1 MFYKIFRIIAKIII
15 WPLYRVH
22 VVGIEN
28 IPKDEGYIL
37 CANHKSMLD
46 PIFLAIAFP
55 SHIRFM
61 GKKELFNNKLLG
73 GLLNALGAFP
83 VDRESRDLASLKK
96 SIKLLKDEKTL
107 GIFPEGTR
115 TLNIARENMK
125 DGVAYI
131 ALKAKKDILPV
142 EIVSTFKPFR
152 KTYIY
157 INEVINVDKYLNM
170 KSKEAMAKMTDQVY
184 LDIYKRQLEEKKE
197 I

>member
-1 MFYKIFRIIAKIII
+1 MFYRIFRIIAKIII

-37 CANHKSMLD
+37 CANHKSGFD

-55 SHIRFM
+55 PQINFM
-61 GKKELFNNKLLG
+61 GKKELFENKFLAVLLKAFG
-73 GLLNALGAFP
+73 VFP
-83 VDRESRDLASLKK
+83 VDRERRDLASLKN
-96 SIKLLKDEKTL
+96 SIKLLKEEKTL

-115 TLNIARENMK
+115 TNNIARENMK

-142 EIVSTFKPFR
+142 EIISTYKPFR
-152 KTYIY
+152 KSYVY

>member
-1 MFYKIFRIIAKIII
+1 MLYRILRIIAKIII
-15 WPLYRVH
+15 SPLYRVK
-22 VVGIEN
+22 VVGSEN
-28 IPKDEGYIL
+28 IPQDDGYIL

-46 PIFLAIAFP
+46 PIFIAIAFP
-55 SHIRFM
+55 SQINFM
-61 GKKELFNNKLLG
+61 GKKELFENKFLAG
-73 GLLNALGAFP
+73 FLNGLGAFP
-83 VDRESRDLASLKK
+83 VDREGRDLSSLKN
-96 SIKLLKDEKTL
+96 SIKLLKEEKTL

-115 TLNIARENMK
+115 TQNIARENMK

>member
-1 MFYKIFRIIAKIII
+1 MFYRIFRIIAKIII

-37 CANHKSMLD
+37 CANHKSGFD

-55 SHIRFM
+55 PQINFM
-61 GKKELFNNKLLG
+61 GKKELFENKFLAVLLKAFG
-73 GLLNALGAFP
+73 VFP
-83 VDRESRDLASLKK
+83 VDREGRDLASLKN
-96 SIKLLKDEKTL
+96 SIKLLKEEKTL

-115 TLNIARENMK
+115 TNNIARENMK

-142 EIVSTFKPFR
+142 EIISTYKPFR
-152 KTYIY
+152 KSYVY